1 VLAVGE
7 EAMLKSALFVVFCA
21 VGAVCLPSARAQT
34 VESFYQGKTVTIV
47 VSTGVGGVFDLT
59 ARTVAK
65 YMPKYLPGKPTMI
78 VRNMPGGGHVL
89 ATNFMFNQAAKDGTY
104 IGLVNNGMPLH
115 QVLDGRGVRFDAAKF
130 NWLGSAGLSNLMTV
144 AWHTSGV
151 KTIDDLMTHELIT
164 AATGAGSNGFIY
176 PNAMNIVLGTKFK
189 IVLGYKSS
197 PEADLAMVRGEVA
210 GRAGFS
216 LSAILQEHPDW
227 IADRKVAVLVQAGA
241 EREKDFPDV
250 PLMHELAKTPEQRQM
265 LALISSPVSLGR
277 PFFTTPDTPTERVA
291 ALRDA
296 YAATMKDADFL
307 AEARALNLDIKPM
320 SGERVAKIVEE
331 TVNVPAE
338 LIAKAKAVLDVPAGG
353 PGAELAK

>member
-1 VLAVGE
+1 
-7 EAMLKSALFVVFCA
+7 MPKSAFFPVLCA
-21 VGAVCLPSARAQT
+21 LGAALWLPSARAET
-34 VESFYQGKTVTIV
+34 LESFYQGKTVTVV

-65 YMPKYLPGKPTMI
+65 YMPRYIPGKPTMI

-104 IGLVNNGMPLH
+104 LALVNNGMPLH
-115 QVLDGRGVRFDAAKF
+115 QVLDGRGVRYDATKF
-130 NWLGSAGLSNLMTV
+130 NWLGSGGLSNLMTV
-144 AWHTSGV
+144 AWNTSGV
-151 KTIDDLMTHELIT
+151 KSVDDLMTHELIT

-176 PNAMNIVLGTKFK
+176 PNAMNVVLGTKFK
-189 IVLGYKSS
+189 IVMGYKSS
-197 PEADLAMVRGEVA
+197 PEADLAMMRGEAA

-227 IADRKVAVLVQAGA
+227 IADKKVAVLVQVGA

-250 PLMHELAKTPEQRQM
+250 PLMEELAKTPEQRQI

-277 PFFTTPDTPTERVA
+277 PFFTTPDTPPERVA

-296 YAATMKDADFL
+296 FAATMKDPDFL
-307 AEARALNLDIKPM
+307 AEAQSLKLDIKPM
-320 SGERVAKIVEE
+320 SGERVAEIVAE
-331 TVNVPAE
+331 TINVPPA
-338 LIAKAKAVLDVPAGG
+338 LIAKAKTVLEVPAGG
-353 PGAELAK
+353 PGSELLK

>member
-1 VLAVGE
+1 
-7 EAMLKSALFVVFCA
+7 MSKSALFTLSCTLVA
-21 VGAVCLPSARAQT
+21 VLSLPGARAET
-34 VESFYQGKTVTIV
+34 VESFYQGKTVTVV

-65 YMPKYLPGKPTMI
+65 YMPKYIPGKPTMI

-89 ATNFMFNQAAKDGTY
+89 ATNFMFNQAAKDGTFLA
-104 IGLVNNGMPLH
+104 LVNNGMPLH
-115 QVLDGRGVRFDAAKF
+115 QVLDGRGVRYDAAKF
-130 NWLGSAGLSNLMTV
+130 NWLGSGGLSNLMTV

-151 KTIDDLMTHELIT
+151 KTIEDLMTHDLIT

-176 PNAMNIVLGTKFK
+176 PNAMNVVLGTKFK
-189 IVLGYKSS
+189 IVMGYKSS
-197 PEADLAMVRGEVA
+197 PEADLAMMRGEAA

-227 IADRKVAVLVQAGA
+227 ISDKKVAVLVQVGA

-250 PLMHELAKTPEQRQM
+250 PLMDELAKTPEQRQI
-265 LALISSPVSLGR
+265 LTLISSPVALGR
-277 PFFTTPDTPTERVA
+277 PFFTTPDTPADRVA

-296 YAATMKDADFL
+296 FVATMKDADFL
-307 AEARALNLDIKPM
+307 AEAQALKLDIKPM
-320 SGERVAKIVEE
+320 GGERVTQIVEE
-331 TVNVPAE
+331 TINARAE
-338 LIAKAKAVLDVPAGG
+338 LIAKAKTVLEVPAGG

>member
-1 VLAVGE
+1 
-7 EAMLKSALFVVFCA
+7 MSKSALFIVGCA
-21 VGAVCLPSARAQT
+21 VGVALSLPSARAET
-34 VESFYQGKTVTIV
+34 IESFYQGKTVTVV

-65 YMPKYLPGKPTMI
+65 YMPRYIPGKPTMI

-89 ATNFMFNQAAKDGTY
+89 ATNFMFNQAAKDGTFMA
-104 IGLVNNGMPLH
+104 LVNNGMPLH
-115 QVLDGRGVRFDAAKF
+115 QVLDGRGVRYDALKF

-151 KTIDDLMTHELIT
+151 KTVDDLMTRELIT

-176 PNAMNIVLGTKFK
+176 PNAMNVVLGTKFK
-189 IVLGYKSS
+189 IVMGYKSS
-197 PEADLAMVRGEVA
+197 PEADLAMVRGEAA

-227 IADRKVAVLVQAGA
+227 IADKKVAVLVQVGA

-250 PLMHELAKTPEQRQM
+250 PLMDELAKTSEQRRI

-277 PFFTTPDTPTERVA
+277 PFFTTPDTPAERVT

-296 YAATMKDADFL
+296 FAATMKDADFL

-320 SGERVAKIVEE
+320 GGEGVTQIVGE
-331 TVNVPAE
+331 TINVPAE
-338 LIAKAKAVLDVPAGG
+338 LIAKAKAVLEVPAGA